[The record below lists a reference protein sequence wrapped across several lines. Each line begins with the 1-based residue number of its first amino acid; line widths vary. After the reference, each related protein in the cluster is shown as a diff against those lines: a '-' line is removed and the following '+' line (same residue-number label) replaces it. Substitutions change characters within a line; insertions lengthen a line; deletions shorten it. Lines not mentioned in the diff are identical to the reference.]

1 MFLQILFIPRNLKIL
16 LRVEIVLALPHC
28 SYCLASIKKIY
39 GMAITAKTDV
49 SVFKTC
55 KFNVISEI
63 IGQLKFESEKKKS
76 KEKDKNS

>member
-1 MFLQILFIPRNLKIL
+1 
-16 LRVEIVLALPHC
+16 
-28 SYCLASIKKIY
+28 
-39 GMAITAKTDV
+39 MAITAKTDV
-49 SVFKTC
+49 SLFKTC